1 MFSLNAHRIRV
12 INMAIAPLLEKPQ
25 KNRAWRR
32 RRLHAPRKKTPITGA
47 EAKVYATLKSD
58 AIRVI
63 LECTDSHAD

>member
-1 MFSLNAHRIRV
+1 MSMSVPHHEEESRA
-12 INMAIAPLLEKPQ
+12 KPQ

-32 RRLHAPRKKTPITGA
+32 RRLHAPRKKKHLLITRS